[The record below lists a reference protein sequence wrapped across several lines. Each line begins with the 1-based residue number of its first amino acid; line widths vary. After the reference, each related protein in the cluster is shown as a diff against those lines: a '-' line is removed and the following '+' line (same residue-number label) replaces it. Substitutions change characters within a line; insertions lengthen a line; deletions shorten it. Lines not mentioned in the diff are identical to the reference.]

1 MCKTK
6 QRREDNVD
14 TDEHTEQIQQQI
26 QFQEN
31 EHSDAVVTKKTVMSL
46 LQNHSLQLGNEQ
58 VMEWQVCVSILQN
71 LFTNLTDSCKQVGP
85 DSPHSYTV
93 LLIHTHTPFPTEHLN
108 IQVKWFFFG
117 QSTD

>member
-1 MCKTK
+1 M
-6 QRREDNVD
+6 D

-58 VMEWQVCVSILQN
+58 VME
-71 LFTNLTDSCKQVGP
+71 
-85 DSPHSYTV
+85 
-93 LLIHTHTPFPTEHLN
+93 
-108 IQVKWFFFG
+108 
-117 QSTD
+117 